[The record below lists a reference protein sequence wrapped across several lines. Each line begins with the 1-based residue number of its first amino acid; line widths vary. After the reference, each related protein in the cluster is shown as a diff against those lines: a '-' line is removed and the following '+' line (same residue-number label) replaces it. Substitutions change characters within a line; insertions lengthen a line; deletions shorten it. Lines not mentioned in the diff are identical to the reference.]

1 VAEVKMRK
9 SDGLTFEQWQ
19 NEVDKILLNHVA
31 MTADEMA
38 DYASR
43 FCYDSDYSAAEGAI
57 ECLEQQDAEF
67 LLDEAIASIEF
78 SHNL

>member
-1 VAEVKMRK
+1 MAAVKRK
-9 SDGLTFEQWQ
+9 SEGLTFEQWQ
-19 NEVDKILLNHVA
+19 NEVDKILIAHVA
-31 MTADEMA
+31 MTAGEMA

-43 FCYDSDYSAAEGAI
+43 SCYDSNYSATEGAI

-67 LLDEAIASIEF
+67 LLDEAIASIEL